1 MRRVEVAVAEGV
13 LVGNVRVGKGPRR
26 AAAVPAMAVLVLS
39 DFFCVCPCKLNAL
52 PLLKKSA

>member
-39 DFFCVCPCKLNAL
+39 DFFCVCP
-52 PLLKKSA
+52 